1 MIPLCYTGGGGASPR
16 YVLRVYIKDVGRKM
30 KFKQE
35 EFDKELERI
44 VVRDAKVLLSIPG
57 VYEAVSEEYNNEIH
71 RALEERHE
79 CSPLDGD
86 REAEGK

>member
-1 MIPLCYTGGGGASPR
+1 M
-16 YVLRVYIKDVGRKM
+16 DE

-35 EFDKELERI
+35 EFDKELERLVI
-44 VVRDAKVLLSIPG
+44 RDAKVLLSIPG

-79 CSPLDGD
+79 CSRLDGD